1 MSEQSIEDSHIADAE
16 MPNSA
21 LDSAQIA
28 ENSAESSSAMMPQ
41 LQAPAAVAFKP
52 STLYAVLLQG
62 SDSGS
67 SWHWVLFLPFDCSP
81 SETDFNAATPISLSG
96 TVWHV
101 TNANPRGQWVYE
113 ELTPD
118 AIGLS
123 SRLILAARLA
133 DLSTLGSPSDVSQ
146 ALAQLLACVPVRAD
160 AHKSVFNCLTWMLD
174 GIGELDDG
182 GFLSCV
188 STMALERELISA
200 AQLASPKYESDGSCV
215 LITLRNCSDN

>member
-1 MSEQSIEDSHIADAE
+1 MSEQSIKDSHIAGAE
-16 MPNSA
+16 ITNGAS
-21 LDSAQIA
+21 DSAQTA
-28 ENSAESSSAMMPQ
+28 ENSTGSTSTTMPQ
-41 LQAPAAVAFKP
+41 LKTPAALALKP
-52 STLYAVLLQG
+52 STLYAVLLHG

-81 SETDFNAATPISLSG
+81 SETSFNASTPISLSG

-101 TNANPRGQWVYE
+101 TNANPRGRWVYE

-123 SRLILAARLA
+123 SRLILTARLA
-133 DLSTLGSPSDVSQ
+133 DLSTLGSPPDVSQ
-146 ALAQLLACVPVRAD
+146 ALSQLLACVPVRAE

-188 STMALERELISA
+188 STMALERELIAA
-200 AQLASPKYESDGSCV
+200 AQLASPKYEHDGSYV
-215 LITLRNCSDN
+215 LITPRNCSDN